1 MKYLKRSIA
10 LLLASVLCLSV
21 LAGCAEQEE
30 PQGFSLTVSVGSQ
43 PVSLD
48 PIYAEQPGDQTIL
61 THLYENLMTVS
72 VDSTTGKQTVIN
84 GMAKSVSQEPQHD
97 GSVVYTFK
105 LRSAQW
111 SDGRHVTADDFV
123 YAWQRLAD
131 PASGSPYAALLSVVS
146 GYQEARSTGDMSL
159 LQVTAKNDSTLTVT
173 LDGRYDWFLTEVCT
187 SPATMPL
194 RQDVIG
200 TLKEQ
205 NKTDKGYDPW
215 WSDPTMLVTN
225 GPMTVSA
232 WEPEEQ
238 LTAERAP
245 QYNGGQNGPGTLT
258 FRFSDTAEEAW
269 ELYREK
275 EVDAVWPL
283 PEKQLQKL
291 SEDEHWKP
299 SPELGTT
306 AVLVNYSQDE
316 LADPLVR
323 QAMNLVIDRTVL
335 AQAAGMMAQ
344 PAEGLVPPGVPEND
358 EGDFRTIGGP
368 LLDNEPGSY
377 AEKCDQALALLVE
390 SGHGDGDSLGEMEY
404 LYVDRKNNGAVAEAL
419 CQMWN
424 DILGM
429 RITARGVSELE
440 LWDAMRRGDFQL
452 AGVDLTYPG
461 NDAECVLMQWTSDSQ
476 DNLVNYENSAYDT
489 LMSIIATASSDMAR
503 MGCLHDAEK
512 LLLSDDVVIP
522 LYTQESGWMLRNGY
536 SGILR
541 EPRGWFSFTH
551 VYQTSGTP

>member
-1 MKYLKRSIA
+1 MPERPDRLRG
-10 LLLASVLCLSV
+10 
-21 LAGCAEQEE
+21 AGSEQK
-30 PQGFSLTVSVGSQ
+30 GFPLTVSVGSA
-43 PVSLD
+43 PISLD

-61 THLYENLMTVS
+61 THLYENLMTVA
-72 VDSTTGKQTVIN
+72 VDGTTGKHTVTN

-105 LRSAQW
+105 LRSAEW
-111 SDGRHVTADDFV
+111 SDGKPVTAGDFV

-131 PASGSPYAALLSVVS
+131 PASASPYAALLSVVS
-146 GYQEARSTGDMSL
+146 GYQEARSSGDMSL
-159 LQVTAKNDSTLTVT
+159 LQVTAKNDSTLVVT

-200 TLKEQ
+200 ALKEQ
-205 NKTDKGYDPW
+205 NKTDEGYNPW
-215 WSDPTMLVTN
+215 WSDPTALVTN
-225 GPMTVSA
+225 GPLTVSA

-238 LTAERAP
+238 LTAEKSPRYSGS
-245 QYNGGQNGPGTLT
+245 QGGPGTLT
-258 FRFSDTAEEAW
+258 FRFAETEEEAW
-269 ELYREK
+269 ELYDEK
-275 EVDAVWPL
+275 EADAVWPL

-299 SPELGTT
+299 APELGTT
-306 AVLVNYSQDE
+306 AVLFNYSRDE

-323 QAMNLVIDRTVL
+323 QAMGLVIDRTVL
-335 AQAAGMMAQ
+335 AQAAGVLAK
-344 PAEGLVPPGVPEND
+344 PAEGLVPPGVPESE
-358 EGDFRTIGGP
+358 EGDFRTVSGP
-368 LLDNEPGSY
+368 LLDNEPGEY
-377 AEKCDQALALLVE
+377 AEKCDEALSLLE
-390 SGHGDGDSLGEMEY
+390 EAGHRDGESLGEMEY
-404 LYVDRKNNGAVAEAL
+404 LYVEHGNNGAVAEAL

-429 RITARGVSELE
+429 QVTARGVSELE

-452 AGVDLTYPG
+452 VGVDLTYPG

-489 LMSIIATASSDMAR
+489 LMSIIATAGSDMAR

-512 LLLSDDVVIP
+512 LLLSDDVVAP
-522 LYTQESGWMLRNGY
+522 LYTRDTGWMLRDDY
-536 SGILR
+536 SGMIR
-541 EPRGWFSFTH
+541 DPRGWFSFTR
-551 VYQTSGTP
+551 VVETSGT